1 MFSNNVILSIVSIF
15 FGFMFFQIFI
25 YASAEKTQY
34 EPLVLNE
41 VPKIKDDKLQI
52 QTVAEGLEF
61 PTSMDFLDEKNILVT
76 EKNKGTVKRIVDGKV
91 QATLLDMNVVT
102 RSERGMLG
110 VAIPH
115 DNVSGDKSLPTF
127 VYLYYTKNAIDEDSN
142 GTRSEKSGGNGLY
155 RYELSDNKLSN
166 PHTLL
171 HLSPAKGVA
180 HNGGAIIIGPDNKLY
195 IPIGDGDGH
204 TTLAQNVADGGDVD
218 GTGGIL
224 QISQDGSSHNNFT
237 TNSDYGPK
245 YYAYG
250 IRNSFGI
257 DFDPI
262 TGNLWD
268 TENGNNDND
277 EINLV
282 EPGFNSGW
290 SKIMGI
296 APSDFNFSQLVT
308 FDGRGK
314 YSDPEFVWNQTVGPT
329 KIKFLNTDKLGKQ
342 YENDIFVSD
351 VKYGRIYHFDLND
364 KRDGLILS
372 GKLADKIANKDKE
385 TKGIIFGD
393 GFGGISDM
401 KVGPDGYLYILS
413 FGHGKIYRIIPSI

>member
-1 MFSNNVILSIVSIF
+1 VIFQSSIYVV
-15 FGFMFFQIFI
+15 GEN
-25 YASAEKTQY
+25 AQY
-34 EPLVLNE
+34 EPRILDILPTV
-41 VPKIKDDKLQI
+41 KDRNLIVQV
-52 QTVAEGLEF
+52 VADGLEF
-61 PTSMDFLDEKNILVT
+61 PTNMAFLEENDILVT
-76 EKNKGTVKRIVDGKV
+76 EKNKGTLQRIINGEIKD
-91 QATLLDMNVVT
+91 TLLDVPVAT
-102 RSERGMLG
+102 RSERGILG
-110 VAIPH
+110 IA
-115 DNVSGDKSLPTF
+115 VSNNYTKDLNSP
-127 VYLYYTKNAIDEDSN
+127 VNIYVYYTKSFTETDTN
-142 GTRSEKSGGNGLY
+142 GTWPEKSSGNALY
-155 RYELSDNKLSN
+155 RYEFKDSKLSN
-166 PHTLL
+166 PQLLL

-180 HNGGAIIIGPDNKLY
+180 HNGGSIIIGPDNNLY

-204 TTLAQNVADGGDVD
+204 TTLAQNIINGEDVD

-224 QISQDGSSHNNFT
+224 TITQDGLSYNGLTSE
-237 TNSDYGPK
+237 SDFGMK

-257 DFDPI
+257 DFDPV

-290 SKIMGI
+290 SKIQGM
-296 APSDFNFSQLVT
+296 APPGFNYSELVT
-308 FDGRGK
+308 FNGKGK

-329 KIKFLNTDKLGKQ
+329 KIKFLESNQLGKQ

-351 VKYGRIYHFDLND
+351 IKYGKIYHFDLNEV
-364 KRDGLILS
+364 RDGLILS

-385 TKGIIFGD
+385 TKPVTFGE

-401 KVGPDGYLYILS
+401 KIGPDGYLYVLS
-413 FGHGKIYRIIPSI
+413 FGHGKIYKIIPSNVT